1 MTIAEA
7 ARRAGV
13 GVETI
18 RFYERQ
24 GLVAQPAKPINGYR
38 QYNEKH
44 VERIRFLKQCQQ
56 FGFTLA
62 EGAQLAASLEA
73 GKANCATTCDLAER
87 KLAELHRKIAEYQ
100 ALAQRMEDLLREP
113 CRGKRGEECTVV
125 SAIREGA

>member
-1 MTIAEA
+1 M
-7 ARRAGV
+7 

-18 RFYERQ
+18 RYYERE
-24 GLVAQPAKPINGYR
+24 GLVAQPAKPKNGYR
-38 QYNEKH
+38 QYSEKH

-62 EGAQLAASLEA
+62 EGAQLAESLEV
-73 GKANCATTCDLAER
+73 GSTNCATTCELAER
-87 KLAELHRKIAEYQ
+87 KLVELRRKIAEYQ
-100 ALAQRMEDLLREP
+100 ALAARMEALLSEP